1 MNPNGE
7 LILPV
12 KMEDE
17 YTLENVDDITSLPGI
32 IAPGEWGS
40 GEIRSQ

>member
-17 YTLENVDDITSLPGI
+17 YALENVDDITSVPG